1 VTLGS
6 IVTRQNLIAALAAA
20 LLSACS
26 DPAVAPP
33 TQQEPRVEG
42 ETIVFSAGSAQLTA
56 ISSHTAATAE
66 VPALRL
72 NGRLAWNED
81 RTVRVYTPFAGRVER
96 ILAQTGDKVVKGQT
110 LAVVGSPE
118 LGQAQAEAR
127 RADSDYALAEK
138 NLARVKELEQYG
150 VAARKELQAAEAEH
164 ARAKAELERTSR
176 RLAMYGARRETVD
189 QTYALTSPITGTV
202 VERNINP
209 GQELRPDQLT
219 ANAPP
224 LFVVTDPAAL
234 WAWIEASEKD
244 LPKLRAGKKVA
255 LHTPAYPGVAFAA
268 TVVAVADFVDPTT
281 RTIKVRAALDNRDR
295 RLKADMFITAE
306 IDADGETEV
315 QVPAKSVFFQGEKHY
330 VFVASEGGRFTR
342 REVRTGDVRQNRI
355 EILDGLREGERVV
368 TEGTLM
374 LQQIMQPRRVQK

>member
-1 VTLGS
+1 
-6 IVTRQNLIAALAAA
+6 
-20 LLSACS
+20 
-26 DPAVAPP
+26 
-33 TQQEPRVEG
+33 
-42 ETIVFSAGSAQLTA
+42 
-56 ISSHTAATAE
+56 
-66 VPALRL
+66 
-72 NGRLAWNED
+72 
-81 RTVRVYTPFAGRVER
+81 
-96 ILAQTGDKVVKGQT
+96 
-110 LAVVGSPE
+110 
-118 LGQAQAEAR
+118 
-127 RADSDYALAEK
+127 
-138 NLARVKELEQYG
+138 
-150 VAARKELQAAEAEH
+150 
-164 ARAKAELERTSR
+164 
-176 RLAMYGARRETVD
+176 MYGARRETVD